1 MILLVDA
8 DSMIFASCY
17 RTNRQPDEDPF
28 YQDIEEAKAK
38 FDQTYFK
45 ILNEIEEKYRVD
57 DVLTFNGSTGNF
69 RKHLTRKYKAN
80 RTNQPKPPL
89 LGQLHYYVTE
99 AYDGI
104 NGSGV
109 ETDDLVAT
117 YWYKITKDA
126 GRDSAMIVSIDKDYM
141 QFPALIYNYGFK
153 HRCVYDVSEEE
164 ARYNF
169 YEQMIA
175 GDTADNVNYFLGK
188 GKAFARKY
196 YEGCETDYQ
205 YRKRLF
211 KLFKEKYK
219 SKAREKYIEC
229 YSLLKLKIL

>member
-17 RTNRQPDEDPF
+17 RSNREPDEDPF
-28 YQDIEEAKAK
+28 WDDVEDAKAK
-38 FDQTYFK
+38 FDQIYLK
-45 ILNEIEEKYRVD
+45 ILGQIEDLVTVD
-57 DVLTFNGSTGNF
+57 DILTFSGSTGNF
-69 RKHLTRKYKAN
+69 RKHLTKKYKAN
-80 RTNQPKPPL
+80 RINQKKPPM
-89 LGQLHYYVTE
+89 LGQMHRYVRDT
-99 AYDGI
+99 YDSI

-117 YWYKITKDA
+117 YWYKISRDA
-126 GRDSAMIVSIDKDYM
+126 GRDSVMIVSIDKDYQ
-141 QFPALIYNYGFK
+141 QFPALIYNYGYK
-153 HRCVYDVSEEE
+153 HRCIYDISEDR

-188 GKAFARKY
+188 GVAFCKKY
-196 YEGCETDYQ
+196 YSGCETEYQ
-205 YRKRLF
+205 YRRKLFELF
-211 KLFKEKYK
+211 KRQYK

-229 YSLLKLKIL
+229 YNLLKLKIL